1 MICFLRYNGQNKAQ
15 PKMIRR
21 KRLSSFITLIRRGQA
36 IKLYVAP
43 NEAEESPGQSRRR
56 ADGNERKRLLEG

>member
-1 MICFLRYNGQNKAQ
+1 MTQ
-15 PKMIRR
+15 
-21 KRLSSFITLIRRGQA
+21 